1 MNEIIIL
8 KCYLLIAFVIAPL
21 MTNSF
26 YLNDSRTYSL
36 VHKISLLILVVGT
49 LLGSSYATF
58 IWPLFCAYGFI
69 SYLKNRRKLTECI
82 PFIFSLISS
91 VWLVSGANDWHL
103 LGYNQEWS
111 FYASIHGSFIG
122 WLFVGGLAFLQ
133 DKIYQRGCY
142 LAFVFFLLV
151 AFGIDGTP
159 YIKPIGVVG
168 LSIMLPILIG
178 HFAFHI
184 KKEKKLAR
192 LFAGVSLGAIILSMS
207 LAVLYEFWDEMPRTI
222 FNMHF
227 MVLTHG
233 LLNALLAIPFFLLA
247 INQQSEV
254 LHLRQ

>member
-1 MNEIIIL
+1 MDEIIIL
-8 KCYLLIAFVIAPL
+8 KFYLLIAFVIAPL

-26 YLNDSRTYSL
+26 YLNHSRAYSYA
-36 VHKISLLILVVGT
+36 HITALLILVAGT
-49 LLGSSYATF
+49 LFGFSYATF
-58 IWPLFCAYGFI
+58 IWPLFCAYGFL
-69 SYLKNRRKLTECI
+69 SYLKKGRKLTECI
-82 PFIFSLISS
+82 PFVFSLISS

-122 WLFVGGLAFLQ
+122 WMFVGGLASLRE
-133 DKIYQRGCY
+133 KIYQVGCY
-142 LAFVFFLLV
+142 LAFAFFLLV

-159 YIKPIGVVG
+159 YIKPVGVVG

-178 HFAFHI
+178 HFTFHI
-184 KKEKKLAR
+184 KKENKLAR
-192 LFAGVSLGAIILSMS
+192 LLAAVSFGAVILSMT
-207 LAVLYEFWDEMPRTI
+207 LAMLYEFWDEMPRTI

-233 LLNALLAIPFFLLA
+233 LLNALIAIPFFLLA

-254 LHLRQ
+254 LHRRQ